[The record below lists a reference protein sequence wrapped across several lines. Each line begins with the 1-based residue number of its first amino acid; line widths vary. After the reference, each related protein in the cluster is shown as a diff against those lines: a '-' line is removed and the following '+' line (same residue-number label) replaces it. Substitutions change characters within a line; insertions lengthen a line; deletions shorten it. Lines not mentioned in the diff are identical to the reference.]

1 MHTHIQICIYPIK
14 RCSIS
19 LIIREMKIRTTLRYH
34 FSPIRLVKIK
44 RYNTFFWP
52 GYYRGG
58 SHFRTLLVEC
68 KPVQPFWRG
77 TWQANM
83 NDTCICFWP
92 TIPLLG
98 ICPEDIPL
106 LVQNHIATMSL
117 ITTLFVIAKY
127 SENLNTCSMASSWI
141 NYGTF
146 TQWSTKQL

>member
-1 MHTHIQICIYPIK
+1 MGERYNLNVCVFMSIYLCVFIICMYIIYVYAYTHTHLSISHK

-19 LIIREMKIRTTLRYH
+19 LIIREMKIRMTLRYH

-68 KPVQPFWRG
+68 KPVQPFWRE
-77 TWQANM
+77 TWQASM

-106 LVQNHIATMSL
+106 LVPNHRATISL
-117 ITTLFVIAKY
+117 ITTL
-127 SENLNTCSMASSWI
+127 
-141 NYGTF
+141 
-146 TQWSTKQL
+146 